1 MDIHSHCYYPAF
13 FSETDNKDEKGNRIY
28 GVIGSLD
35 KRPQLLL
42 RAGTGGCFVEIS
54 DVGKIFDTDV
64 GSSEDWYGIMKSQ
77 MKEKIHPIDSF

>member
-1 MDIHSHCYYPAF
+1 M
-13 FSETDNKDEKGNRIY
+13 
-28 GVIGSLD
+28 
-35 KRPQLLL
+35 
-42 RAGTGGCFVEIS
+42 EIS